1 MLPMKKKLSLLLLI
15 IAVASVASWYFWG
28 IRGDGVI
35 IIEGRAVTEFSKVA
49 ISGAYKIQ
57 WSHGSPALSITTD
70 QNLLPHITTTV
81 SDGTLRIGS
90 KRSLRPTRDAT
101 ITSTSDSLA
110 DVELTGANHLK
121 AGQLIGPELKV
132 RATGTSSI
140 HVDGSVTKLD
150 AGLTGA
156 SSLNAQSF
164 QTQTATVSIT
174 GALHAEVNT
183 TEALKASITGAGSIT
198 YSGNPKTLEKTVT
211 GVGKIRSRP

>member
-1 MLPMKKKLSLLLLI
+1 MKKKLTLLLLI
-15 IAVASVASWYFWG
+15 LAITGIVTWYLEG
-28 IRGDGVI
+28 IHGDGI
-35 IIEGRAVTEFSKVA
+35 IRTEDRVVPEFSKVT

-90 KRSLRPTRDAT
+90 KKNLHPTRDAT
-101 ITSTSDSLA
+101 ITITSDSLA
-110 DVELTGANHLK
+110 DVQLTGANTFK
-121 AGQLIGPELKV
+121 ASQLTGPELKV
-132 RATGTSSI
+132 RATGASTI

-156 SSLNAQSF
+156 STLHAQSL

-174 GALHAEVNT
+174 GASHADVNAT
-183 TEALKASITGAGSIT
+183 DALKASITGAGTIT
-198 YSGNPKTLEKTVT
+198 YSGNPKKVEKTVT
-211 GVGKIRSRP
+211 GVGTIRSRP